1 MEKLDGKSLDL
12 VAENSKALVEALG
25 KVVPEVVSEGGVD
38 LDKLAI
44 LLGKDKDMSG
54 NLEP

>member
-1 MEKLDGKSLDL
+1 MDL
-12 VAENSKALVEALG
+12 VAENSKALVEALS
-25 KVVPEVVSEGGVD
+25 KVAPEVVSEGVVD